1 MSGMIIGNKCILE
14 TIVSTEMISACLRP
28 WLNDLETL
36 YNPWLLSG
44 VVGIGLNHSIYAR
57 CVGTCA
63 VWEDWGDRNIC
74 EITEVG
80 I

>member
-1 MSGMIIGNKCILE
+1 MA
-14 TIVSTEMISACLRP
+14 STEMIPARLHP

-63 VWEDWGDRNIC
+63 AREDWGDGNIC
-74 EITEVG
+74 DITEVG